1 MKLVVLVTSKH
12 CLLVF
17 LSFQLNKRTKQKN
30 PFSSNFFYR
39 TSRQISPKGVPL
51 QIISPK
57 GVVFKNLTWG
67 VVLYVICMGCSANRH
82 MQWRLCSVNLTWPAN
97 RQWYWQLRRS
107 ANRQFVWRVRSQ
119 VSKSPVWLAVLLLQ
133 VSSFTFQREAAF
145 PEGTFFR

>member
-67 VVLYVICMGCSANRH
+67 GCFIR
-82 MQWRLCSVNLTWPAN
+82 NLHG
-97 RQWYWQLRRS
+97 L
-107 ANRQFVWRVRSQ
+107 F
-119 VSKSPVWLAVLLLQ
+119 SKSPHAMATLLCKSHVACKPPLVLAIQVQCKSPVSLASPSLLWETASLT
-133 VSSFTFQREAAF
+133 SGLGSDLA
-145 PEGTFFR
+145 